1 MLEEMKKRGIPT
13 IVWMTPVLPFINDT
27 VDNITSILNECV
39 RIGVNGIIDFG
50 MGLTLRDGDRE
61 YYYAALDKYFPGMK
75 ERYIRRYGN
84 AYELPSPR
92 AGELTEIFRKICNEN
107 GILSSPEECFQ
118 FMHELPEKYTQ
129 MSIFD
134 L

>member
-1 MLEEMKKRGIPT
+1 
-13 IVWMTPVLPFINDT
+13 
-27 VDNITSILNECV
+27 
-39 RIGVNGIIDFG
+39 